1 MKGLKLAQHHV
12 FDTLCLNDI
21 PRGRYRAD
29 LAAAGAGDA
38 APAAVAGAGG
48 MTSAERKARKAF
60 ESIGLKEQPGFKR
73 IIINYGR
80 QAAIEIA
87 SPSVHR
93 LPATDY
99 WVIFGNAIPVDLSRT
114 SEAAKQFSLGGA
126 SPSGPGA
133 VPPAVA
139 EALTA
144 AGEADA
150 AEAAAASAGAAT
162 SAAAPAAAASGTG
175 AEDEVD
181 LSRLPKGIVEKDVDF
196 VAEHAGVTRAQ
207 AVEALIEHKQVVP
220 AAMSFGEAAE

>member
-1 MKGLKLAQHHV
+1 
-12 FDTLCLNDI
+12 
-21 PRGRYRAD
+21 
-29 LAAAGAGDA
+29 
-38 APAAVAGAGG
+38 

-99 WVIFGNAIPVDLSRT
+99 WVIFGNAIPVDLSRS

-126 SPSGPGA
+126 SPSGAGA

-139 EALTA
+139 EALAA
-144 AGEADA
+144 AGDADA
-150 AEAAAASAGAAT
+150 AEAAAATASAPAASPAGAA
-162 SAAAPAAAASGTG
+162 S
-175 AEDEVD
+175 DDVD
-181 LSRLPKGIVEKDVDF
+181 LSKLPEGIVEKDVDF

-220 AAMSFGEAAE
+220 AAMSFGEASA